1 MKSKVSAKF
10 QWTSA
15 LLAALFVGPACA
27 GSVLIHQ
34 EPNHP
39 NFIHPAFR
47 INPDRG
53 TVAVQV
59 SVNNFPGDDHSSNSD
74 YTKLVKGLVY
84 DRASNEIRYGGT
96 VCAKVSEHQ
105 FLITRWHSIDETGAC
120 AFEERQKEVVVDN
133 GFDNPYSY
141 TVTKVYLT
149 VMGES
154 VKIGISDLAGVTPR
168 LD

>member
-1 MKSKVSAKF
+1 MKSNVIANVLLISAVPS
-10 QWTSA
+10 T
-15 LLAALFVGPACA
+15 LLAGPAA
-27 GSVLIHQ
+27 AESVLIHE
-34 EPNHP
+34 EPTHP
-39 NFIHPAFR
+39 NFIHPVFR
-47 INPDRG
+47 INPQRG

-59 SVNNFPGDDHSSNSD
+59 SVNDRPGDYDANYSD

-84 DRASNEIRYGGT
+84 DPPSNEIRYGDT

-141 TVTKVYLT
+141 AVTEVYLT

-154 VKIGISDLAGVTPR
+154 EKSASAISPASPR